1 MRKRWSYVEKKSKYP
16 EKVSDCQDTLPITE
30 ENGIKTKGTSPIPVI
45 GSFGGMIFSGA
56 VFGNSEAI
64 IFLIVASLVN
74 IIYYGRPMLKMFFDF
89 LLKYKEQKYDQS
101 ISKTEANEQ
110 ERKMRQMELDH
121 AYRMKEL
128 ELQGG
133 NSYKLFNSSV
143 IPPAN
148 VAEEQNRYLS

>member
-1 MRKRWSYVEKKSKYP
+1 
-16 EKVSDCQDTLPITE
+16 
-30 ENGIKTKGTSPIPVI
+30 
-45 GSFGGMIFSGA
+45 MIFSGA
-56 VFGNSEAI
+56 VFGNSVAI
-64 IFLIVASLVN
+64 TFLIVASLVN

-89 LLKYKEQKYDQS
+89 LLKYKKQKYDQS